1 MLISVNLQ
9 SDVPLYTQL
18 TNQIIEGIASGRLAP
33 GEALPSVRS
42 LSSDLGIN
50 MHTVNKAYAALK
62 QEGYVEIHRQKGVV
76 VQHELP
82 VADETYRAS
91 LAERLRPLVSEAI
104 CRRMTEAELLALC
117 TSVFRQI
124 HPDFPSSSD

>member
-33 GEALPSVRS
+33 GESLPSVRS

-50 MHTVNKAYAALK
+50 MHTVNKAYAILK
-62 QEGYVEIHRQKGVV
+62 QDGFVEIHRQKGVV
-76 VQHELP
+76 IQHDLP
-82 VADETYRAS
+82 VADAAYRTS
-91 LAERLRPLVSEAI
+91 LEEKLRPLISESI
-104 CRRMTEAELLALC
+104 CRKLSEEELLNLC
-117 TSVFRQI
+117 RSLFRQI
-124 HPDFPSSSD
+124 QTDS

>member
-1 MLISVNLQ
+1 MMIKINLQ

-18 TNQIIEGIASGRLAP
+18 TNQIIEGIASGALAR

-50 MHTVNKAYAALK
+50 MHTVNKAYSALK

-76 VQHELP
+76 VQNSLP
-82 VADETYRAS
+82 EADDAYYRQ
-91 LAERLRPLVSEAI
+91 LEEKVRPIISESICHNVSEDALLEL
-104 CRRMTEAELLALC
+104 CR
-117 TSVFRQI
+117 SIFKQI
-124 HPDFPSSSD
+124 RSSGKAT

>member
-33 GEALPSVRS
+33 GESLPSVRS

-50 MHTVNKAYAALK
+50 MHTVNKAYAILK
-62 QEGYVEIHRQKGVV
+62 QDGFVEIHRQKGVV
-76 VQHELP
+76 IQHELP
-82 VADETYRAS
+82 VADPAYRAS
-91 LAERLRPLVSEAI
+91 LEEKLRPLISESI
-104 CRRMTEAELLALC
+104 CRKLSEEELLDLC
-117 TSVFRQI
+117 RSLFRQI
-124 HPDFPSSSD
+124 QPDA